1 MKQTKSTKTVV
12 ANMVVKRVVL
22 KQLNNEKFGTVKV
35 VKTED
40 DEGFA
45 CLDDLCDILNLSKKE
60 VIEKLDGHLHT
71 VSPKKTEVTKYDT
84 DYVDEVGIY
93 LLYFLSKEKYTIQ
106 VQNWLDKEF
115 FQSLREQHRF
125 DAGTD
130 QDSFISDVDLK
141 RHALRDLATANNVIK
156 SGHFMKGKEIP
167 ELTQSH
173 LIGWWHNLNDQTVF
187 MLQFNCQ
194 SDCDVYKNIRMNVY
208 LRKMVDGRVDMCT
221 MHISFLDLD
230 DDNREFFV
238 IETVIPSSDVLD
250 GSILDY
256 IMEDQFLDEDIM
268 EPGNLEIVLILNATM
283 SFHRSRRI
291 ENEGTAGYHRVFV
304 IRLR

>member
-1 MKQTKSTKTVV
+1 MKQTKSTKTV
-12 ANMVVKRVVL
+12 ANKMVVKKVVL

-93 LLYFLSKEKYTIQ
+93 LLYFLSKERYTIQ

-156 SGHFMKGKEIP
+156 SGHFMKGKDIP
-167 ELTQSH
+167 ELTLSH
-173 LIGWWHNLNDQTVF
+173 LIGWWHNLNDQTIF

-291 ENEGTAGYHRVFV
+291 EKKEQQGLIEF
-304 IRLR
+304 L

>member
-1 MKQTKSTKTVV
+1 MKQTKSTKTV
-12 ANMVVKRVVL
+12 ANKMVVKKVVL

-40 DEGFA
+40 GEGFA

-156 SGHFMKGKEIP
+156 SGHFMKGKDIP
-167 ELTQSH
+167 ELTLSH
-173 LIGWWHNLNDQTVF
+173 LIGWWHNLNDQTIF

-221 MHISFLDLD
+221 VHISFLDLD

-291 ENEGTAGYHRVFV
+291 EKKEQQGLIEF
-304 IRLR
+304 L

>member
-1 MKQTKSTKTVV
+1 
-12 ANMVVKRVVL
+12 MVVKKVVL
-22 KQLNNEKFGTVKV
+22 KQLHNEKFGTVKV

-45 CLDDLCDILNLSKKE
+45 CLDDLCDMLNLSKKE

-156 SGHFMKGKEIP
+156 SGHFMKGKDIP
-167 ELTQSH
+167 ELTLSH

-291 ENEGTAGYHRVFV
+291 EKKEQQGLIEF
-304 IRLR
+304 L

>member
-1 MKQTKSTKTVV
+1 MKQTKSTKTV
-12 ANMVVKRVVL
+12 ANKMVVKKVVL

-40 DEGFA
+40 GEGFA
-45 CLDDLCDILNLSKKE
+45 CLDDLCDILNLSKE
-60 VIEKLDGHLHT
+60 NVIEKLDGHLHT
-71 VSPKKTEVTKYDT
+71 VSPRKTEVTKYDT

-115 FQSLREQHRF
+115 FQSLHEQHCV

-130 QDSFISDVDLK
+130 QDSFISDMDLK

-156 SGHFMKGKEIP
+156 SGHFMKGKDIP

-187 MLQFNCQ
+187 MLQFNCL

-208 LRKMVDGRVDMCT
+208 LRKMVDGRVEMCT

-291 ENEGTAGYHRVFV
+291 DKKEQQGLIEF
-304 IRLR
+304 L

>member
-1 MKQTKSTKTVV
+1 MKQTKSTKTV
-12 ANMVVKRVVL
+12 ANKMVVKKVVL
-22 KQLNNEKFGTVKV
+22 KQINNDKFGTIKV

-40 DEGFA
+40 GEGFA

-156 SGHFMKGKEIP
+156 SGHFMKGKDIP
-167 ELTQSH
+167 ELTLSH
-173 LIGWWHNLNDQTVF
+173 LIGWWHNLNDQTIF

-291 ENEGTAGYHRVFV
+291 EKKEQQGLIEF
-304 IRLR
+304 L

>member
-1 MKQTKSTKTVV
+1 MKQTKSTKTV
-12 ANMVVKRVVL
+12 ANKMVVKKVVL

-40 DEGFA
+40 GEGFA
-45 CLDDLCDILNLSKKE
+45 CLDDLCNILNLSKKE
-60 VIEKLDGHLHT
+60 VIDKLDGHLHT
-71 VSPKKTEVTKYDT
+71 VSPQKTEVTKYDT

-156 SGHFMKGKEIP
+156 SGHFMKGKDIP
-167 ELTQSH
+167 ELTLSH
-173 LIGWWHNLNDQTVF
+173 LIGWWHNLNDQTIF

-238 IETVIPSSDVLD
+238 IETVIPSSAVLD

-291 ENEGTAGYHRVFV
+291 EKKEQQGIIEF
-304 IRLR
+304 L

>member
-1 MKQTKSTKTVV
+1 MKQTKSTKTV
-12 ANMVVKRVVL
+12 ANKMVVKKVVL

-40 DEGFA
+40 GEGFA

-106 VQNWLDKEF
+106 VQNWLDKDF

-156 SGHFMKGKEIP
+156 SGHFMKGKDIP
-167 ELTQSH
+167 ELTLSH
-173 LIGWWHNLNDQTVF
+173 LIGWWHNLNDQTIF

-291 ENEGTAGYHRVFV
+291 EKKEQQGLIEF
-304 IRLR
+304 L

>member
-1 MKQTKSTKTVV
+1 MKQTKSTKTV
-12 ANMVVKRVVL
+12 ANKMVVKKVVL

-115 FQSLREQHRF
+115 FQSLHEQHCV

-156 SGHFMKGKEIP
+156 SGHFMKGKDIP
-167 ELTQSH
+167 ELTLSH
-173 LIGWWHNLNDQTVF
+173 LIGWWHNLNDQTIF

-291 ENEGTAGYHRVFV
+291 EKKEQQGLIEF
-304 IRLR
+304 L

>member
-1 MKQTKSTKTVV
+1 MKQTKSTKTV
-12 ANMVVKRVVL
+12 ANKMVVKKVVL
-22 KQLNNEKFGTVKV
+22 KQINNDKFGTIKV

-40 DEGFA
+40 GEGFA

-156 SGHFMKGKEIP
+156 SGHFMKGKDIP

-173 LIGWWHNLNDQTVF
+173 LIGWWHNLNDQTIF

-238 IETVIPSSDVLD
+238 IETVIPISDVLD

-291 ENEGTAGYHRVFV
+291 EKKEQQGLIEF
-304 IRLR
+304 L

>member
-1 MKQTKSTKTVV
+1 MKQTKSTKTV
-12 ANMVVKRVVL
+12 ANKMVVKKVVL

-40 DEGFA
+40 GEGFA

-156 SGHFMKGKEIP
+156 SGHFMKGKDIP
-167 ELTQSH
+167 ELTLSH

-291 ENEGTAGYHRVFV
+291 EKKEQQGLIEF
-304 IRLR
+304 L

>member
-1 MKQTKSTKTVV
+1 MKQTKSTKTV
-12 ANMVVKRVVL
+12 ANKMVVKKVVL

-40 DEGFA
+40 DERFA

-156 SGHFMKGKEIP
+156 SGHFMKGKDIP
-167 ELTQSH
+167 ELTLSH
-173 LIGWWHNLNDQTVF
+173 LIGWWHNLNDQTIF

-194 SDCDVYKNIRMNVY
+194 SDCYVYKNIRMNVY

-291 ENEGTAGYHRVFV
+291 EKKEQQGLIEF
-304 IRLR
+304 L

>member
-1 MKQTKSTKTVV
+1 MKQTKSTKTV
-12 ANMVVKRVVL
+12 ANKMVVKKVVL

-156 SGHFMKGKEIP
+156 SGHFMKGKDIP
-167 ELTQSH
+167 ELTLSH
-173 LIGWWHNLNDQTVF
+173 LIGWWYNLNDQTIF

-291 ENEGTAGYHRVFV
+291 EKKEQQGLIEF
-304 IRLR
+304 L

>member
-1 MKQTKSTKTVV
+1 MKQTKSTKTV
-12 ANMVVKRVVL
+12 ADKMVVKKVVL

-40 DEGFA
+40 GEGFA

-60 VIEKLDGHLHT
+60 VIDKLDGHLHT

-93 LLYFLSKEKYTIQ
+93 QLYFLSKEKYTIQ

-156 SGHFMKGKEIP
+156 SGHFMKGKDIP
-167 ELTQSH
+167 ELTLSH
-173 LIGWWHNLNDQTVF
+173 LIGWWHNLNDQTIF

-291 ENEGTAGYHRVFV
+291 EKKEQQGLIEF
-304 IRLR
+304 L

>member
-1 MKQTKSTKTVV
+1 MKKSKSTKTVA

-22 KQLNNEKFGTVKV
+22 KQLHNEKFGTVKV

-106 VQNWLDKEF
+106 VQNWLDKDF

-156 SGHFMKGKEIP
+156 SGHFMKGKDIP
-167 ELTQSH
+167 ELTLSH
-173 LIGWWHNLNDQTVF
+173 LIGWWHNLNDQTIF

-291 ENEGTAGYHRVFV
+291 EKKEQQGLIEF
-304 IRLR
+304 L

>member
-1 MKQTKSTKTVV
+1 MKQTKSTKTV
-12 ANMVVKRVVL
+12 ANKMVVKKVVL
-22 KQLNNEKFGTVKV
+22 KQLHNEKFGTVKV

-45 CLDDLCDILNLSKKE
+45 CLDDLCDMLNLSKKE

-156 SGHFMKGKEIP
+156 SGHFMKGKDIP
-167 ELTQSH
+167 ELTLSH

-291 ENEGTAGYHRVFV
+291 EKKEQQGLIEF
-304 IRLR
+304 L

>member
-1 MKQTKSTKTVV
+1 MKQTKSTKTVA

-22 KQLNNEKFGTVKV
+22 KQLNNKKFGTVKV

-40 DEGFA
+40 GEGFA

-60 VIEKLDGHLHT
+60 VIEKFDGHLHT

-115 FQSLREQHRF
+115 FQSLHEQHRI
-125 DAGTD
+125 DAGID
-130 QDSFISDVDLK
+130 QDTLVLDVDFQ
-141 RHALRDLATANNVIK
+141 RQVLRNMATADNVIK
-156 SGHFMKGKEIP
+156 SGHFMKGKDIP

-173 LIGWWHNLNDQTVF
+173 LIGWWHNLNDQTIF
-187 MLQFNCQ
+187 MLQFNGQ
-194 SDCDVYKNIRMNVY
+194 SDCYVYKNIRMNVY
-208 LRKMVDGRVDMCT
+208 LRKMVDGRVDMCA
-221 MHISFLDLD
+221 MRISFLDLD

-291 ENEGTAGYHRVFV
+291 EKKEQQGLIEF
-304 IRLR
+304 L

>member
-1 MKQTKSTKTVV
+1 MKQTKSTKTVA

-40 DEGFA
+40 GEGFA

-115 FQSLREQHRF
+115 FQSLHEQHRV

-130 QDSFISDVDLK
+130 QGSFISDMDLK

-173 LIGWWHNLNDQTVF
+173 LIGWWHNLNDQTIF
-187 MLQFNCQ
+187 MLQFNGQ
-194 SDCDVYKNIRMNVY
+194 SDCYVYKNIRMNVY

-291 ENEGTAGYHRVFV
+291 EKKEQQGLIEF
-304 IRLR
+304 L

>member
-1 MKQTKSTKTVV
+1 MKQTKSTKTV
-12 ANMVVKRVVL
+12 ANKMVVKKVVL

-156 SGHFMKGKEIP
+156 SGHFMKGKDIP
-167 ELTQSH
+167 ELTLSH
-173 LIGWWHNLNDQTVF
+173 LIGWWHNLNDQTIF

-238 IETVIPSSDVLD
+238 IETVIPSSHVLD

-291 ENEGTAGYHRVFV
+291 EKKEQQGLIEF
-304 IRLR
+304 L

>member
-1 MKQTKSTKTVV
+1 MKQTKSTKTVA

-40 DEGFA
+40 GEGFA

-115 FQSLREQHRF
+115 FQSLHEQHRV

-130 QDSFISDVDLK
+130 QGSFISDMDLK

-156 SGHFMKGKEIP
+156 SGHFMKGKDIP

-208 LRKMVDGRVDMCT
+208 LRKMVDGRVDMCA

-230 DDNREFFV
+230 DDNHEFLV
-238 IETVIPSSDVLD
+238 IDTIMPSCVISD
-250 GSILDY
+250 GTILDY
-256 IMEDQFLDEDIM
+256 IMEDQFIDEDVMDQEGLELIM
-268 EPGNLEIVLILNATM
+268 ILNGTM

-291 ENEGTAGYHRVFV
+291 EKKEQQGIIEF
-304 IRLR
+304 L

>member
-1 MKQTKSTKTVV
+1 MKQTKSTKTVA

-22 KQLNNEKFGTVKV
+22 KQLHNEKFGTVKV

-45 CLDDLCDILNLSKKE
+45 CLDDLCDILNLSKKD

-115 FQSLREQHRF
+115 FQSLHEQHHF

-156 SGHFMKGKEIP
+156 SGHFMKGKDIP
-167 ELTQSH
+167 ELTLSH
-173 LIGWWHNLNDQTVF
+173 LIGWWHNLNDQTIF

-291 ENEGTAGYHRVFV
+291 EKKEQQGLIEF
-304 IRLR
+304 L

>member
-1 MKQTKSTKTVV
+1 MKQTKSTKTV
-12 ANMVVKRVVL
+12 ADKMVVKKVVL

-106 VQNWLDKEF
+106 VQNWLDKDF

-141 RHALRDLATANNVIK
+141 CHALRDLATANNVIK
-156 SGHFMKGKEIP
+156 SGHFMKGKDIP
-167 ELTQSH
+167 ELTLSH
-173 LIGWWHNLNDQTVF
+173 LIGWWHNLNDQTIF

-291 ENEGTAGYHRVFV
+291 EKKEQQGLIEF
-304 IRLR
+304 L

>member
-1 MKQTKSTKTVV
+1 MKQTKSTKTV
-12 ANMVVKRVVL
+12 ANKMVVKKVVL

-115 FQSLREQHRF
+115 FQSLHEQHRV

-130 QDSFISDVDLK
+130 QGSFISDVDLK

-156 SGHFMKGKEIP
+156 SGHFMKGKDIP
-167 ELTQSH
+167 ELTLSH
-173 LIGWWHNLNDQTVF
+173 LIGWWHNLNDQTIF

-291 ENEGTAGYHRVFV
+291 EKKEQQGLIEF
-304 IRLR
+304 L

>member
-1 MKQTKSTKTVV
+1 MKQTKSTKTV
-12 ANMVVKRVVL
+12 ANKMVVKKVVL

-40 DEGFA
+40 GEGFA

-71 VSPKKTEVTKYDT
+71 VSPKKTKVTKYDT

-130 QDSFISDVDLK
+130 QDRFISDVDLK

-156 SGHFMKGKEIP
+156 SGHFMKGKDIP
-167 ELTQSH
+167 ELTLSH
-173 LIGWWHNLNDQTVF
+173 LIGWWHNLNDQTIF

-208 LRKMVDGRVDMCT
+208 LRKMVDGRVDMCA

-291 ENEGTAGYHRVFV
+291 EKKEQQGLIEF
-304 IRLR
+304 L

>member
-1 MKQTKSTKTVV
+1 M
-12 ANMVVKRVVL
+12 
-22 KQLNNEKFGTVKV
+22 
-35 VKTED
+35 
-40 DEGFA
+40 
-45 CLDDLCDILNLSKKE
+45 
-60 VIEKLDGHLHT
+60 
-71 VSPKKTEVTKYDT
+71 TKYDT

-115 FQSLREQHRF
+115 FQSLHEQHRI
-125 DAGTD
+125 DAGID
-130 QDSFISDVDLK
+130 QDRFISDMDLK

-173 LIGWWHNLNDQTVF
+173 LIGWWHNLNDQTIF

-194 SDCDVYKNIRMNVY
+194 SDSYVYENVRMNVY
-208 LRKMVDGRVDMCT
+208 LRKMVDGRIDMCA

-230 DDNREFFV
+230 DDNREFIV
-238 IETVIPSSDVLD
+238 IDTIIPSSVVLD
-250 GSILDY
+250 GSILDF
-256 IMEDQFLDEDIM
+256 IMEDQFADVDIL
-268 EPGNLEIVLILNATM
+268 EPGDLNTIMILNGTM

-291 ENEGTAGYHRVFV
+291 EKKEQQGLIEF
-304 IRLR
+304 L

>member
-1 MKQTKSTKTVV
+1 MKQTKSTKTL
-12 ANMVVKRVVL
+12 ANKMVVKKVVL

-40 DEGFA
+40 GEGFA
-45 CLDDLCDILNLSKKE
+45 CLDDLCDILNLSKKD

-156 SGHFMKGKEIP
+156 SGHFMKGKDIP

-291 ENEGTAGYHRVFV
+291 EKKEQQGLIEF
-304 IRLR
+304 L

>member
-1 MKQTKSTKTVV
+1 MKQTKSTKTV
-12 ANMVVKRVVL
+12 ANKMVVKKVVL

-35 VKTED
+35 VKTVD
-40 DEGFA
+40 GEGFA

-156 SGHFMKGKEIP
+156 SGHFMKGKDIP

-173 LIGWWHNLNDQTVF
+173 LIGWWHNLNDQTIF

-291 ENEGTAGYHRVFV
+291 EKKEQQGLIEF
-304 IRLR
+304 L

>member
-1 MKQTKSTKTVV
+1 
-12 ANMVVKRVVL
+12 
-22 KQLNNEKFGTVKV
+22 
-35 VKTED
+35 
-40 DEGFA
+40 
-45 CLDDLCDILNLSKKE
+45 
-60 VIEKLDGHLHT
+60 
-71 VSPKKTEVTKYDT
+71 
-84 DYVDEVGIY
+84 
-93 LLYFLSKEKYTIQ
+93 
-106 VQNWLDKEF
+106 
-115 FQSLREQHRF
+115 
-125 DAGTD
+125 
-130 QDSFISDVDLK
+130 
-141 RHALRDLATANNVIK
+141 
-156 SGHFMKGKEIP
+156 MKGKDIP

-268 EPGNLEIVLILNATM
+268 EPGNLEIVLILNGTM

-291 ENEGTAGYHRVFV
+291 EKKEQQGIIEF
-304 IRLR
+304 L

>member
-1 MKQTKSTKTVV
+1 MKQTKSTKTVA

-22 KQLNNEKFGTVKV
+22 KQLNNEKFGMVKV

-40 DEGFA
+40 GEGFA

-115 FQSLREQHRF
+115 FQSLHEQHRV

-130 QDSFISDVDLK
+130 QGSFISDMDLK

-156 SGHFMKGKEIP
+156 SGHFMKGKDIP

-173 LIGWWHNLNDQTVF
+173 LIGWWHNLNDQTIF
-187 MLQFNCQ
+187 MLQFNGQ

-291 ENEGTAGYHRVFV
+291 EKKEPQGIIEF
-304 IRLR
+304 L

>member
-1 MKQTKSTKTVV
+1 MKQTKSTKTV
-12 ANMVVKRVVL
+12 ANKMVVKKVVL

-40 DEGFA
+40 GEGFA
-45 CLDDLCDILNLSKKE
+45 CLDDLCDILNLSKE
-60 VIEKLDGHLHT
+60 NVIEKLDGHLHT
-71 VSPKKTEVTKYDT
+71 VSPRKTEVTKYDT

-156 SGHFMKGKEIP
+156 SGHFMKGKDIP

-256 IMEDQFLDEDIM
+256 IMVDQFLDEDIM

-291 ENEGTAGYHRVFV
+291 EKKEQQGLIEF
-304 IRLR
+304 L

>member
-1 MKQTKSTKTVV
+1 MKQTKSTKTV
-12 ANMVVKRVVL
+12 ANKMVVKKVVL

-71 VSPKKTEVTKYDT
+71 VSPRKTEVTKYDT

-156 SGHFMKGKEIP
+156 SGHFMKGKDIP
-167 ELTQSH
+167 ELTLSH
-173 LIGWWHNLNDQTVF
+173 LIGWWHNLNDQTIF

-291 ENEGTAGYHRVFV
+291 EKKEQQGLIEF
-304 IRLR
+304 L

>member
-1 MKQTKSTKTVV
+1 MKQTKSTKTV
-12 ANMVVKRVVL
+12 ANKMVVKKVVL

-40 DEGFA
+40 GEGFA
-45 CLDDLCDILNLSKKE
+45 CLDDLCDILNLSKE
-60 VIEKLDGHLHT
+60 NVIEKLDGHLHT

-156 SGHFMKGKEIP
+156 SGHFMKGKDIP

-173 LIGWWHNLNDQTVF
+173 LIGWWHNLNDQTIF

-291 ENEGTAGYHRVFV
+291 EKKEQQGLIEF
-304 IRLR
+304 L

>member
-1 MKQTKSTKTVV
+1 MKQTKSTKTV
-12 ANMVVKRVVL
+12 ANKMVVKKVVL

-106 VQNWLDKEF
+106 VQNWLDKDF

-156 SGHFMKGKEIP
+156 SGHFMKGKDIP
-167 ELTQSH
+167 ELTLSH
-173 LIGWWHNLNDQTVF
+173 LIGWWHNLNDQTIF

-291 ENEGTAGYHRVFV
+291 EKKEQQGLIEF
-304 IRLR
+304 L

>member
-1 MKQTKSTKTVV
+1 MKQTKSTKTV
-12 ANMVVKRVVL
+12 ANKMVVKKVVL

-40 DEGFA
+40 NEGFA
-45 CLDDLCDILNLSKKE
+45 CLDDICDILNLSKKE

-115 FQSLREQHRF
+115 FQSLHEQHRV

-130 QDSFISDVDLK
+130 QGSFISDVDLK

-156 SGHFMKGKEIP
+156 SGHFMKGKDIP

-173 LIGWWHNLNDQTVF
+173 LIGWWHNLNDQTIF

-268 EPGNLEIVLILNATM
+268 EPGNLEMVLILNATM

-291 ENEGTAGYHRVFV
+291 EKKEQQGLIEF
-304 IRLR
+304 L

>member
-1 MKQTKSTKTVV
+1 MKQTKSTKTV
-12 ANMVVKRVVL
+12 ANKMVVKKVVL

-40 DEGFA
+40 GEGFA

-60 VIEKLDGHLHT
+60 VIDKLDGHLHT

-115 FQSLREQHRF
+115 FQSLREQHRV

-156 SGHFMKGKEIP
+156 SGHFMKGKDIP
-167 ELTQSH
+167 ELTLSH
-173 LIGWWHNLNDQTVF
+173 LIGWWHNLNDQTIF

-291 ENEGTAGYHRVFV
+291 EKKEQQGLIEF
-304 IRLR
+304 L